1 MKHLQSIKINTESSE
16 EILPDFVADFPYIAT
31 CAELDRYADG
41 LTPWHWH
48 RPVELFYIKSGCLE
62 YSTPGGKWV
71 FPAGS
76 GGFINSNV
84 LHMSSPGKQKDG
96 NIQLL
101 HIFEPS
107 FIAGEHGSLIEK
119 KYILPLTAASGV
131 EVIQLFPDEP
141 AHADILQAVQTA
153 FAIDEDAWGY
163 ELKLRESLTDIWLK
177 LFELIR
183 PNMKQDDGRA
193 GDAKIK
199 KMMIYIHEHYQEP
212 ISIEKLAQAV
222 PVSKRACFRLFQEN
236 LHMTPVEYIRSYRL
250 QKACQLLMQNSES
263 ITQIAYLCGLGSSSY
278 FGKVFREKYQCT
290 PVEYRR
296 RWHDH
301 DNFVR

>member
-1 MKHLQSIKINTESSE
+1 M
-16 EILPDFVADFPYIAT
+16 
-31 CAELDRYADG
+31 
-41 LTPWHWH
+41 
-48 RPVELFYIKSGCLE
+48 
-62 YSTPGGKWV
+62 
-71 FPAGS
+71 
-76 GGFINSNV
+76 
-84 LHMSSPGKQKDG
+84 
-96 NIQLL
+96 
-101 HIFEPS
+101 
-107 FIAGEHGSLIEK
+107 
-119 KYILPLTAASGV
+119 TAASGV